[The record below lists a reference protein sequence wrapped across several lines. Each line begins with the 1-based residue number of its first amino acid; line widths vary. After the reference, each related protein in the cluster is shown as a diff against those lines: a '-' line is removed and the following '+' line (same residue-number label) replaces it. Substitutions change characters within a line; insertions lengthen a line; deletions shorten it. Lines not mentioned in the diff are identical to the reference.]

1 MRTALAARSFA
12 VVLGCAVALAAM
24 AQEKKAPPAG
34 KPMGMPVKAAPVRIG
49 TVTQEVSAVGTLL
62 ASESVMIRP
71 EVAARVKEILFTE
84 GQAVAKG
91 ARLVVLDSAEVQAQ
105 LAGSTS
111 DVRLAQS
118 RAERAEELFKKNF
131 ISQQALDDAREAYRK
146 SSARRQEDEVRLA
159 KMEVRAPF
167 AGIVGLRLVSPG
179 AYMKAGEDL
188 ARLDAIDLVKLD
200 FRVPEVFLA
209 QVKKDQV
216 VNVRVDAFPGQQFTG
231 RVYAVETTLDE
242 KTRTA
247 MLRARIANPGTRLR
261 PGMFARVSL
270 PVGQREKAVLVP
282 EQALVP
288 RGDRNFVY
296 RLVDG
301 KAALTPVE
309 LGSRNPGE
317 VEIVKGLAA
326 GDIVVT
332 EGQIKLQDG
341 APLMVLPDKPP
352 AAKPEGK
359 G

>member
-1 MRTALAARSFA
+1 M
-12 VVLGCAVALAAM
+12 
-24 AQEKKAPPAG
+24 
-34 KPMGMPVKAAPVRIG
+34 
-49 TVTQEVSAVGTLL
+49 
-62 ASESVMIRP
+62 
-71 EVAARVKEILFTE
+71 
-84 GQAVAKG
+84 
-91 ARLVVLDSAEVQAQ
+91 
-105 LAGSTS
+105 
-111 DVRLAQS
+111 
-118 RAERAEELFKKNF
+118 
-131 ISQQALDDAREAYRK
+131 
-146 SSARRQEDEVRLA
+146 
-159 KMEVRAPF
+159 
-167 AGIVGLRLVSPG
+167 
-179 AYMKAGEDL
+179 
-188 ARLDAIDLVKLD
+188 
-200 FRVPEVFLA
+200 FLA
-209 QVKKDQV
+209 QLKKDQV

-231 RVYAVETTLDE
+231 RVYAVETSLDE

-247 MLRARIANPGTRLR
+247 MLRARVANPGARLR

-296 RLVDG
+296 RVVDG

-317 VEIVKGLAA
+317 VEIAKGLAA

-341 APLMVLPDKPP
+341 APVMVLPDTP

>member
-1 MRTALAARSFA
+1 MRPAVIARLVAAL
-12 VVLGCAVALAAM
+12 LGCAVALAAP
-24 AQEKKAPPAG
+24 AQDKKGPPAG
-34 KPMGMPVKAAPVRIG
+34 KPMGMPVKAAPVKIG

-62 ASESVMIRP
+62 ANESVMIRP
-71 EVAARVKEILFTE
+71 EVAGRVKEILFNE

-105 LAGSTS
+105 LAASTS
-111 DVRLAQS
+111 DVRLAQT

-188 ARLDAIDLVKLD
+188 ARLDAIDSVKLD

-209 QVKKDQV
+209 QLKKDQP

-296 RLVDG
+296 RVVDG

-317 VEIVKGLAA
+317 VEIAKGLAA
-326 GDIVVT
+326 GDMVVT

-341 APLMVLPDKPP
+341 APVMVLPDGPP
-352 AAKPEGK
+352 VAKPEGK